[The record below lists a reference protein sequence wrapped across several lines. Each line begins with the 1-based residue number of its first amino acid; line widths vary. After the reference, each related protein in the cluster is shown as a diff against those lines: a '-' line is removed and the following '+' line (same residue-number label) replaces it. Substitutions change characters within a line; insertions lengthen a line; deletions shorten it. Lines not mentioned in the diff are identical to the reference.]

1 METLRNIISSW
12 TYGKYIPKDDK
23 AKLAE
28 LTKQLVDVKYEK
40 LRTELNVLMSQYK
53 LTKKSLDAITKLTN
67 ELKENGMTI
76 ETATELIEE
85 TIKEIE
91 DDTLESKLD
100 MECDRY
106 NKFTENNPAEHIS
119 YDTNKNRYTL
129 DYDNERTKSKELNKL
144 IDKIKKIVG
153 GKKEKNIITPLFF
166 KKYNDK
172 IISYNYDN
180 IELFDINHM
189 FKFLN
194 YDKDTKKY
202 YNSKKYITF
211 RSIKNNKIGGFYI
224 KEYIERDN
232 LKYILLNCRKHKLIN
247 FFSLIDEK
255 IHYKMPIEIETLKPL
270 YEIFSDY
277 NPILQYKIDKYYID
291 LYLQKVNIAIECDEN
306 NHMDRKQI
314 YELDRENLINNQL
327 KCIIIRYNPDEEN
340 FNINIVI
347 KKIMNEIIN
356 KKIDKQ

>member
-1 METLRNIISSW
+1 MDTLKNIISSW

-40 LRTELNVLMSQYK
+40 LRTELNVLMKQPK

-67 ELKENGMTI
+67 ELKDNCMTI
-76 ETATELIEE
+76 ETASELIEE

-91 DDTLESKLD
+91 DDTLESRLD

-106 NKFTENNPAEHIS
+106 NKFTENNPAEYIC

-129 DYDNERTKSKELNKL
+129 RYNNNEVASKNLKKLVAQLKETLMHKS
-144 IDKIKKIVG
+144 
-153 GKKEKNIITPLFF
+153 KNIITPLFF

-172 IISYNYDN
+172 IISYKYND

-211 RSIKNNKIGGFYI
+211 RSIKNNKVGGFYI

-232 LKYILLNCRKHKLIN
+232 LKFILLGCRKHKLIN

-277 NPILQYKIDKYYID
+277 NPILQYNIDKYYID
-291 LYLQKVNIAIECDEN
+291 LYLQKLNIAIECDEN
-306 NHMDRKQI
+306 NHTDRNQI
-314 YELDRENLINNQL
+314 YELDRENVINNKL

-340 FNINIVI
+340 FNINNVI